1 MDGSAVVR
9 CGIPDLGGGQRESL
23 RAIVAEVL
31 GLNLDEVHVINSDSQ
46 VTPLGGTVTATRGLY
61 MSGNATKMAA
71 ENVQRIILEEASEM
85 LAVPGEKLDLRDKKV
100 VITSGEKSGES
111 IPLVSLIK
119 DPVFADFTFGA
130 QAAEVEIDV
139 ETGETK
145 LLKFATAMDVG
156 QAINMNRVEGQLEGG
171 AAQGIGLGI
180 MEEYVEIDGVPIT
193 WDLHEYMVPT
203 SKDLPDF
210 NTIVLESHSGKG
222 PYGAKGVGEP
232 SVGAAAPAVV
242 NAIRDATGIRLT
254 YLPVTAERIFL
265 AMKEK
270 DNQK

>member
-1 MDGSAVVR
+1 MVR

-71 ENVQRIILEEASEM
+71 ENVRRIILEEASEM

-130 QAAEVEIDV
+130 QAAEVEID
-139 ETGETK
+139 
-145 LLKFATAMDVG
+145 
-156 QAINMNRVEGQLEGG
+156 
-171 AAQGIGLGI
+171 
-180 MEEYVEIDGVPIT
+180 GVPIT
-193 WDLHEYMVPT
+193 WYLHEYMVPT

-242 NAIRDATGIRLT
+242 NAISD
-254 YLPVTAERIFL
+254 TADYR
-265 AMKEK
+265 
-270 DNQK
+270 